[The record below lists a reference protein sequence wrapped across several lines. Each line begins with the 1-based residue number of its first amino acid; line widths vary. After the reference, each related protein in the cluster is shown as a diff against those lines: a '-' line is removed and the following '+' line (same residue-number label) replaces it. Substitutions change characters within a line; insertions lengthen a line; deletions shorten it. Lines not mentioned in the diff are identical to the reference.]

1 MNAHVFWNNKAV
13 TYVAV
18 TLVFASIYTLNN
30 LLTAPLL
37 LAPGAHL
44 VHLPSGFKFLFV
56 LVFGFIGA
64 LSIFTVSLLAALVF
78 YFKGMVPLSIE
89 LALANACAPLL
100 ATKFFSDQGLI
111 RHDLADLNWKIL
123 LIMGL
128 LFSGLN
134 TAFNQLVLYW
144 NQMTI
149 NMMDGML
156 IMFVGDITGVLL
168 VIGLIRGILA
178 VYKPNRSL

>member
-1 MNAHVFWNNKAV
+1 
-13 TYVAV
+13 
-18 TLVFASIYTLNN
+18 
-30 LLTAPLL
+30 
-37 LAPGAHL
+37 
-44 VHLPSGFKFLFV
+44 
-56 LVFGFIGA
+56 
-64 LSIFTVSLLAALVF
+64 
-78 YFKGMVPLSIE
+78 
-89 LALANACAPLL
+89 
-100 ATKFFSDQGLI
+100 LI

-168 VIGLIRGILA
+168 VIGLIRAILA